1 MLWERYEMPDAK
13 INLLIVD
20 DDAVLRNSL
29 SYIFTNLGHNVRSAE
44 DGFSALA
51 AIRQQVPDILLSD
64 LNMPGMSG
72 FELLSVVRR
81 RFPAIRAIAMSGA
94 FSGEGLQL
102 GVAADAFYE
111 KGTGV
116 GHLLLTVKDLGRS
129 DWHPG
134 LRSSSKLAPIWIPRN
149 GHNPAGEAYVT
160 ITCPECMRTFPQ
172 VLDED
177 LYLIHESVCPNCS
190 SPIHYA
196 ILQPTDPASPQAFQ
210 RKPVVITMPT
220 PLSVSNGN

>member
-20 DDAVLRNSL
+20 DDSVLRNSL
-29 SYIFTNLGHNVRSAE
+29 SYIFTNLGHTVRSAE

-51 AIRQQVPDILLSD
+51 AIRLQVPDILLSD

-81 RFPAIRAIAMSGA
+81 RFPAIQAIAMSGA

-111 KGTGV
+111 KGSGL
-116 GHLLLTVKDLGRS
+116 GHLLEIVQDLAQP
-129 DWHPG
+129 DWHPA
-134 LRSSSKLAPIWIPRN
+134 LRSPSKLTPIWIPTN
-149 GHNPAGEAYVT
+149 GHNPAEEAYVT
-160 ITCPECMRTFPQ
+160 IACPECLRTFPQ
-172 VLDED
+172 VLSAA
-177 LYLIHESVCPNCS
+177 LRLIHETACVHCS
-190 SPIHYA
+190 TLVHYA
-196 ILQPTDPASPQAFQ
+196 ILQRTDPASPQAFQ
-210 RKPVVITMPT
+210 RKPVAISMSSP
-220 PLSVSNGN
+220 SVRL